1 MGCNMGLFDNL
12 KAQAMQLADQ
22 LGLDDKLADGL
33 ENLVDKLEGFQSQGK
48 LDDIAQNALASFKP
62 ALEKFK
68 ATDEL
73 EALLEKAK
81 DFVEKLST
89 ADLPGN
95 LEEIVTKVK
104 GYLK

>member
-1 MGCNMGLFDNL
+1 MGLFDNL
-12 KAQAMQLADQ
+12 KDQALQLADQ
-22 LGLDDKLADGL
+22 LGLDDKLADAL
-33 ENLVDKLEGFQSQGK
+33 EGLVDKLEGFGSEGR

-68 ATDEL
+68 ANDEL

-81 DFVEKLST
+81 DFVEMLSA

-95 LEEIVTKVK
+95 LEDVVAKVK
-104 GYLK
+104 SYLK

>member
-1 MGCNMGLFDNL
+1 MGLFDNL

-33 ENLVDKLEGFQSQGK
+33 ENLVDKLEGFQNQGK

-68 ATDEL
+68 ANDEL
-73 EALLEKAK
+73 EALLEKAR

-89 ADLPGN
+89 ADLPDN
-95 LEEIVTKVK
+95 LEEIVAKVK